1 MNYVKVSVSDEPVI
15 PLATLKGRLDVQD
28 TGDATFDAVQ
38 NSNLEAALLTAVD
51 YVEKQTHLTLRPT
64 VFRLDMRDWCAVSLT
79 ASRFNLDGPWPCWSS
94 CRPVSLE
101 RVPVQSVDQIAY
113 LGSGEITWDDLPTS
127 DWEFQRLPAGG
138 VIHLNDGVSLPSLE
152 SRWNA
157 VQITFTAGFEIAG
170 LTGSG
175 DDPELALPDGLR
187 GALTLLAG
195 HFYTNRD
202 AVGTERQYQVEL
214 GADALMTAFRLYR

>member
-38 NSNLEAALLTAVD
+38 DANLEAALLTAVD

-64 VFRLDMRDWCAVSLT
+64 VFRLDMRDWCAVSSYE
-79 ASRFNLDGPWPCWSS
+79 SRTNTGWTS
-94 CRPVSLE
+94 CRPVSLD
-101 RVPVQSVDQIAY
+101 RVPVQAVDEIEY
-113 LGSGEITWDDLPTS
+113 LGSGEITRDVLATS

-202 AVGTERQYQVEL
+202 AVGTERQYQVEM

>member
-1 MNYVKVSVSDEPVI
+1 MNYVKVSVSAEPVI
-15 PLATLKGRLDVQD
+15 PLETLKGRLDVQD

-38 NSNLEAALLTAVD
+38 DSNIEAALATAVD

-64 VFRLDMRDWCAVSLT
+64 VFRLDMRDWCVAVGHGG
-79 ASRFNLDGPWPCWSS
+79 RQYGWS
-94 CRPVSLE
+94 CCYGLNLE
-101 RVPVQSVDQIAY
+101 RVPVQSVDGIEY
-113 LGSGEITWDDLPTS
+113 LGRGEITYDDLPGA
-127 DWEFQRLPAGG
+127 DWEFQRVPAGG
-138 VIHLNDGVSLPSLE
+138 IIHLTDGVSLPSLE